1 MRYVAAYLLAVLGGN
16 TSPSAKDI
24 KAILG
29 SVGIEADDERLNK
42 VISELNGKD
51 INEVMNSGLSKLASV
66 PAGGAV
72 AAPAAAAAAG
82 AAGAGAAPAAAEE
95 KKEEKKE
102 ESEESD
108 EDMGFGLFD

>member
-66 PAGGAV
+66 PAGGAAATPAAAAAGGTAGAV
-72 AAPAAAAAAG
+72 AAPAAV
-82 AAGAGAAPAAAEE
+82 EE

>member
-42 VISELNGKD
+42 VCPVTTVFYTPTKSMKT
-51 INEVMNSGLSKLASV
+51 
-66 PAGGAV
+66 P
-72 AAPAAAAAAG
+72 P
-82 AAGAGAAPAAAEE
+82 PP
-95 KKEEKKE
+95 
-102 ESEESD
+102 
-108 EDMGFGLFD
+108 F

>member
-42 VISELNGKD
+42 VCNLITLFMQ
-51 INEVMNSGLSKLASV
+51 ISKLS
-66 PAGGAV
+66 
-72 AAPAAAAAAG
+72 
-82 AAGAGAAPAAAEE
+82 
-95 KKEEKKE
+95 
-102 ESEESD
+102 S
-108 EDMGFGLFD
+108 LFICIYLNLEFLCRSLVS